1 MLCPNC
7 KKHETSVVN
16 SNYNK
21 FLNTIKRDRYCAC
34 GHKFITYEINQSEF
48 KSQTLKIQK
57 TFKKVNKVK
66 RKSREDTIWKNI
78 RFYWYGEFRVIA
90 AIRAMSENFN
100 KKILGKEFEG
110 HKKGGKIY
118 WRINEPGMKKAVI
131 YKTEKKKETINS
143 MLKLKFYWMLRNKFL
158 KDKPITD
165 MENKDKVR
173 AEAQQFYKSV
183 CTYIKNDEYNKEFFS
198 TLSKTLFKAL
208 QDSAKI
214 FKNEDMIKMWMDD
227 NHWKIW
233 LLVR

>member
-1 MLCPNC
+1 MLCPEC
-7 KKHETSVVN
+7 KKNNTSVVN
-16 SNYNK
+16 SNYDK
-21 FLNTIKRDRYCAC
+21 FVNTIKRDRYCIC
-34 GHKFITYEINQSEF
+34 GYKFITYEINQSEF
-48 KSQTLKIQK
+48 KSQTSKIQK

-66 RKSREDTIWKNI
+66 RKSREDTTWKNV
-78 RFYWYGEFRVIA
+78 RFFFYGQFRIIA

-100 KKILGKEFEG
+100 KKIHGKKFEG
-110 HKKGGKIY
+110 VKKGGKIY
-118 WRINEPGMKKAVI
+118 WRINEPDTKKAVM

-143 MLKLKFYWMLRNKFL
+143 IVKSKQYWMLRNQFF

-183 CTYIKNDEYNKEFFS
+183 CTYIKDEEYNKEFFS
-198 TLSKTLFKAL
+198 KLSKAL
-208 QDSAKI
+208 YSAKF
-214 FKNEDMIKMWMDD
+214 FKNEEVIKMWMDD

>member
-1 MLCPNC
+1 MLCPEC
-7 KKHETSVVN
+7 KKNNTSVVN

-66 RKSREDTIWKNI
+66 RKSKDTMWKNM
-78 RFYWYGEFRVIA
+78 RFVFYALYRMRTVHKT
-90 AIRAMSENFN
+90 MSENFSKN
-100 KKILGKEFEG
+100 VLGKKFEG
-110 HKKGGKIY
+110 VKKGGKIY
-118 WRINEPGMKKAVI
+118 WRINEPGMKKAII

-143 MLKLKFYWMLRNKFL
+143 IVKSKQYWMLRNQFF

-183 CTYIKNDEYNKEFFS
+183 CTYIKNEEYNREFFS
-198 TLSKTLFKAL
+198 NAYKVLFSKNLGNDEKLQKAWL
-208 QDSAKI
+208 
-214 FKNEDMIKMWMDD
+214 NDD
-227 NHWKIW
+227 HWKIW